1 MNQYNIKQSSGVL
14 RKILAVTLVGWFLG
28 MSPVCYG
35 DGYGDGSE
43 SGWCGYGDGIWC
55 ESSKQCVSSNEEC

>member
-35 DGYGDGSE
+35 NWQQQCMDQKG
-43 SGWCGYGDGIWC
+43 CPC
-55 ESSKQCVSSNEEC
+55 ESTKMCVTSCEYCDDW